1 MTSVLSFMHA
11 MVRASYPLP
20 PESSTQTSTTA
31 SRPHFFF
38 SSQFLPSSTE
48 PTPPPKTFQ
57 EDTKPLDL
65 ETTPS
70 VIDYL
75 PSPLSALPTTTTTT
89 IIVFGK
95 ENLFEEMQSRVA
107 CSVTAPFLVALSE
120 GLALRGRGGGI
131 CLGVLGGV
139 VIVFASS
146 PYPLPSPFSL
156 LLSPLI
162 STLLPLSYLNLPPL
176 PTPTPPKL
184 TPKNSFHL
192 HPPRIKPK
200 SRPRGFR
207 LSGALRDG

>member
-1 MTSVLSFMHA
+1 

-120 GLALRGRGGGI
+120 GLALRGRGGGD
-131 CLGVLGGV
+131 LFGGSWGCCYC
-139 VIVFASS
+139 FCFLPLSS
-146 PYPLPSPFSL
+146 PFSLLPSPFSPHIYP
-156 LLSPLI
+156 SPPLI
-162 STLLPLSYLNLPPL
+162 SKSPSPPHTNPPKTNPQKQLPPSPTQNKTQKPSAGL
-176 PTPTPPKL
+176 P
-184 TPKNSFHL
+184 S
-192 HPPRIKPK
+192 
-200 SRPRGFR
+200 
-207 LSGALRDG
+207 